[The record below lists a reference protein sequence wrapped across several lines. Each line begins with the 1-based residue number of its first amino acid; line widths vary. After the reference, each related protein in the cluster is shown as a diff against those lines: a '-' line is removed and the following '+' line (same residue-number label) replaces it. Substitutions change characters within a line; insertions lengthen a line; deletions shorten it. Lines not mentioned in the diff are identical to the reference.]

1 MAAGAIAEGMVV
13 LSGHER
19 PELAAFREVGHPDKV
34 LKLSLCSRSMVKGS
48 RKLVVFFFG
57 TYPALVHL

>member
-1 MAAGAIAEGMVV
+1 MVV
-13 LSGHER
+13 LSGHEW
-19 PELAAFREVGHPDKV
+19 PELAAFREEGHPVKV